1 MHPAD
6 ETYTPGYSAD
16 STRFMERRNA
26 DRDAGFFTPHL
37 KAGMRL
43 LDCGCGPGTIT
54 AGLAR
59 VVAPEQARGEARGE
73 VVGLDRELSQLV
85 VARRMASAA
94 DLAIRFQQGAVYDL
108 PFAAGSFDA
117 VFSHA
122 LFEHL
127 ARPAKALAEIRRV
140 LSPGGVAGL
149 RCPDCGG
156 FLIHPMT
163 PLLGS
168 AIDLY
173 KRLQNHNGGDVYAG
187 RKLAGWMRDAGFV
200 DVAASVSY
208 ETHDPQVV
216 AEFLAQGLEAAR
228 ADSLGVDPSLLRDM
242 AAELRRWSGERDVLF
257 AQSWCEAVGRPA

>member
-1 MHPAD
+1 MA
-6 ETYTPGYSAD
+6 
-16 STRFMERRNA
+16 RRNT
-26 DRDAGFFTPHL
+26 DRDAGFFSPHL

-59 VVAPEQARGEARGE
+59 LVAPGNGPGAAPREAQGEAPEAAQGEARGE
-73 VVGLDRELSQLV
+73 VVGLDCEESQLG

-94 DLAIRFQQGAVYDL
+94 GLGIRFEQGSVYDL

-127 ARPAKALAEIRRV
+127 ARPAKALAEIHRV
-140 LSPGGVAGL
+140 LAPGGVAGL
-149 RCPDCGG
+149 RCPDWGG

-173 KRLQNHNGGDVYAG
+173 KRLQDHNGGDVYSG
-187 RKLAGWMRDAGFV
+187 RKLAGWMREAGFV
-200 DVAASVSY
+200 DVVASASY
-208 ETHDPQVV
+208 ETHDPEVV
-216 AEFLAQGLEAAR
+216 AEFLAQGIEAVR
-228 ADSLGVDPSLLRDM
+228 ADSLAVDPSLLPEM
-242 AAELRRWSGERDVLF
+242 AAELRRWSRERDVLF
-257 AQSWCEAVGRPA
+257 AQSWCETAGRRR

>member
-1 MHPAD
+1 MA
-6 ETYTPGYSAD
+6 
-16 STRFMERRNA
+16 RRNT
-26 DRDAGFFTPHL
+26 DRDAGFFTPYL

-59 VVAPEQARGEARGE
+59 LVAPGEDLGEAQGE
-73 VVGLDRELSQLV
+73 VVGLDCEESQLV

-94 DLAIRFQQGAVYDL
+94 GLAIRFEQGSVYDL

-140 LSPGGVAGL
+140 LVPGGVAGL
-149 RCPDCGG
+149 RCPDWGG

-187 RKLAGWMRDAGFV
+187 RKLAGWMREAGFV
-200 DVAASVSY
+200 DVVASVSY
-208 ETHDPQVV
+208 ETHDPEIV
-216 AEFLAQGLEAAR
+216 AEFLAQGIEAVR
-228 ADSLGVDPSLLRDM
+228 ADSLAVDPSLLPEM
-242 AAELRRWSGERDVLF
+242 AAELRRWSRERDVLF
-257 AQSWCEAVGRPA
+257 AQSWCETVGRRR